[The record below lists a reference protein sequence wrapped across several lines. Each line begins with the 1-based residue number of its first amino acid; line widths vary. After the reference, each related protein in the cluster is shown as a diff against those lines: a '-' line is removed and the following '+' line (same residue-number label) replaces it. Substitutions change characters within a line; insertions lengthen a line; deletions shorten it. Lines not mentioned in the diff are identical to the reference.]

1 MKLAKSL
8 ALALF
13 GNAAADQPASDK
25 PGKKMSIDYK
35 QVFVENPI
43 MQVSDKVEV

>member
-1 MKLAKSL
+1 MKFAKSL
-8 ALALF
+8 ALALL
-13 GNAAADQPASDK
+13 GDVAADSQK
-25 PGKKMSIDYK
+25 PVKKMSIDYK

>member
-1 MKLAKSL
+1 MKFAKSL

-13 GNAAADQPASDK
+13 GNVAADSSDK
-25 PGKKMSIDYK
+25 PARKMSIDYK
-35 QVFVENPI
+35 QVFVDNPI

>member
-1 MKLAKSL
+1 MKYAKSL

-13 GNAAADQPASDK
+13 GNAAADASDK
-25 PGKKMSIDYK
+25 PAKKMSIDYK

-43 MQVSDKVEV
+43 MQVSDKVDV